1 MKCYN
6 MMCGSTSELFLKL
19 SRPLKMAA
27 TILDPQITLS
37 DVGIILIHKRFQ
49 SLKLFAWGFFM
60 VTLIVPEFISP
71 YLDESTAIFVT
82 NINYLASSSSLVSQ
96 LIICVVT
103 ICKIQLL
110 YLIWRHLNQ
119 LNKCREAGK
128 YRCML
133 RSAHKKNYGHF
144 C

>member
-6 MMCGSTSELFLKL
+6 MMCGSTSELFQIIATSKNWPRPFRTLK
-19 SRPLKMAA
+19 SHF
-27 TILDPQITLS
+27 S

-60 VTLIVPEFISP
+60 VTLIIREFISS
-71 YLDESTAIFVT
+71 YLDASTTIFIT